1 MEPLW
6 WCAREV
12 GAANRWQSLRLL
24 RARLGL
30 SQGEL
35 KAAVLRWPQL
45 LYSDM
50 APSLARVQEKYRGL
64 GTGLDWDVLALA

>member
-1 MEPLW
+1 MVHG
-6 WCAREV
+6 R

-35 KAAVLRWPQL
+35 KAVVLRWPQL
-45 LYSDM
+45 LGFAYSEM
-50 APSLARVQEKYRGL
+50 APSLARVQEKSRGL
-64 GTGLDWDVLALA
+64 GTGLDWDMLALA

>member
-1 MEPLW
+1 M
-6 WCAREV
+6 
-12 GAANRWQSLRLL
+12 ANRWQSLRLL

-64 GTGLDWDVLALA
+64 EGLASTGT